1 MVCQEITKK
10 TEKKRNA
17 VWTEVWKHRYLYLL
31 LIPGIIYF
39 LLFRYYPIAWLG
51 ISFQDYKLLKGI
63 GGSEW
68 IGFQNYIDFFTS
80 PDCWM
85 IIKNTLV
92 LSIYSICFDFP
103 TAIVFALLLN
113 EVKNMA
119 FKKTL
124 QTVTYLPH
132 FISIVVLV
140 GLINTMCSSVP
151 PGPVYKLL
159 QGFTGGRPL
168 LGEEAYFRTLYTASS
183 IWKNTGWNA
192 IIYLAALSSIDPTFY
207 EAAVVDGAGKFRQLI
222 HITIPSIMGTV
233 VTMLII
239 RIGNIMTLGFEKAF
253 LMGTD
258 STRQVSEIIQTY
270 VYKRG
275 LGDADYSYATAVSLF
290 NSIIGFLLVLGA
302 NKFSKKVS
310 EHSLW

>member
-10 TEKKRNA
+10 EKKRRA

-39 LLFRYYPIAWLG
+39 LLFRYYPIAWLS

-68 IGFQNYIDFFTS
+68 IGLQNYIDFFKS

-103 TAIVFALLLN
+103 TAIIFALLLN

-119 FKKTL
+119 FKKVL

-132 FISIVVLV
+132 FISIVIVV
-140 GLINTMCSSVP
+140 GLINTMCSSIP

-159 QGFTGGRPL
+159 EGVTGGKPL
-168 LGEEAYFRTLYTASS
+168 LGQEAYFRTIYTVSS

-192 IIYLAALSSIDPTFY
+192 IVYLAALSSIDPTFY

-233 VTMLII
+233 VMMLII

-253 LMGTD
+253 LLGTD

-275 LGDADYSYATAVSLF
+275 LGDPSAPVPITPFDSRDYRTDNNYNTF
-290 NSIIGFLLVLGA
+290 CF
-302 NKFSKKVS
+302 
-310 EHSLW
+310 